1 MVCTFERTIFQ
12 DKSNGYC
19 VIQYKTEDDSVPR
32 DARKKSD
39 DKDVIRFTAF
49 GYGLP
54 DSDTIDYDISGNWE
68 KGRYGLQLRVETYSE
83 VTPKDEAGICG
94 YLSSGLIKGLGEK
107 MAERIVKKF
116 GMETLDI
123 IENEPERLL
132 EVSGISEAKLEKI
145 IESYKETTSLRE
157 LITFLSPYDVS
168 VAKISKIKALFGENS
183 METIKTD
190 PFQLCSIKGFGF
202 KTVDAIARKVSYTL
216 NDEKRIMCAFSY
228 LLSKSASEEGHLFV
242 HQAVLRERAH
252 VLLNEGFRPDVVSEM
267 DVYNALCKSLT
278 DKRLISD
285 NQNIYL
291 PYYWYAE
298 RDTARAICDL
308 MQHKTD
314 YGINI
319 NTELSISQRELNIE
333 LSPAQVRA
341 VRMCFESNFSII
353 TGGPGTGKTTVL
365 KTILNI
371 YKRNAPD
378 KEILLTAPTGIAARR
393 MADSTGHP
401 TAMTMHSALEI
412 MGEDDELGL
421 FCTKELEEDLIIADE
436 VSMMDMVLAK
446 EFFTHIKSDAHVILV
461 GDPDQL
467 PSVGPGKVLKELIGT
482 GIIPVTCLDTV
493 FRQAENSRIA
503 LNAQKVNAGKTDLL
517 YGSDFEFIGAETEDD
532 TLEHIRK
539 LYSKEVESGGIDS
552 VQILSPKRTKF
563 ITGTEALNVEIQN
576 LINPPNPA
584 KPEITFGKKVF
595 RLNDKV
601 IQTKNAGNVSNG
613 DIGYIRSIYQNEEG
627 DPVIDIDFSGDRTVS
642 YGREEFP
649 MLDLAYALTI
659 HKSQGSEFMTIIVPM
674 LKRFYGMLQKNLIYT
689 GITRAKKKVIIIGQR
704 AAMFMAIHASKVDDR
719 NSLLGERIKR
729 LCNEALEKE
738 AV

>member
-1 MVCTFERTIFQ
+1 MVCTFEKTIFQ
-12 DKSNGYC
+12 NKTNGYC
-19 VIQYKTEDDSVPR
+19 VIQYKTEDDSVPK
-32 DARKKSD
+32 DARRNSD
-39 DKDVIRFTAF
+39 DDVIRFTAI

-54 DSDTIDYDISGNWE
+54 DTDTVDYDLSGNWE
-68 KGRYGLQLRVETYSE
+68 KGRYGLQLKVEGYSE
-83 VTPKDEAGICG
+83 VAPKDEAGICG
-94 YLSSGLIKGLGEK
+94 YLSSGLIKGLGVK
-107 MAERIVKKF
+107 MAERIVNRF
-116 GMETLDI
+116 GMETLNI
-123 IENEPERLL
+123 IENEPKRLL

-145 IESYKETTSLRE
+145 VESYKETTSQRE

-168 VAKISKIKALFGENS
+168 IAKISKIKALFGENS
-183 METIKTD
+183 MDTIKND

-202 KTVDAIARKVSYTL
+202 VTVDAIARKVSYAL

-228 LLSKSASEEGHLFV
+228 LLSKSAQEEGHLFV
-242 HQAVLRERAH
+242 HQTILREKAH
-252 VLLNEGFRPDVVSEM
+252 ALLNEGFRPAVVSEL
-267 DVYNALCKSLT
+267 DVYNALCKSLK
-278 DKRLISD
+278 DRKLISD

-298 RDTARAICDL
+298 RDTAKAVFEL

-314 YGINI
+314 YGIDI
-319 NTELSISQRELNIE
+319 NRELSISQRELYIE
-333 LSPAQVRA
+333 LSPAQIRA
-341 VRMCFESNFSII
+341 VRMCFENNFSII

-401 TAMTMHSALEI
+401 VAMTMHSALEI
-412 MGEDDELGL
+412 MGDDDEWGL
-421 FCTKELEEDLIIADE
+421 FSNRELEEDLIIADE

-467 PSVGPGKVLKELIGT
+467 PSVGPGKVLKELIGH
-482 GIIPVTCLDTV
+482 GIIPVTWLDMV

-503 LNAQKVNAGKTDLL
+503 LTAERVNAGKTDLL
-517 YGSDFEFIGAETEDD
+517 YGSDFEFIKADNEDE
-532 TLEHIRK
+532 TLEHIRR
-539 LYSKEVESGGIDS
+539 LYSKQVESGGIDS

-563 ITGTEALNVEIQN
+563 ITGTEALNVEIQS
-576 LINPPNPA
+576 LVNPPNPA
-584 KPEITFGKKVF
+584 KPEITFGKRVF

-601 IQTKNAGNVSNG
+601 IQIKNQGKVSNG
-613 DIGYIRSIYQNEEG
+613 DIGYIRSIYQNDDGE
-627 DPVIDIDFSGDRTVS
+627 PMIDIDFSGDRTVS

-649 MLDLAYALTI
+649 MIDLAYALTI
-659 HKSQGSEFMTIIVPM
+659 HKSQGCEFGTIIVPM
-674 LKRFYGMLQKNLIYT
+674 LKRYYGMLQKNLIYT
-689 GITRAKKKVIIIGQR
+689 GITRAKKKVIIIGQM
-704 AAMFMAIHASKVDDR
+704 AAMFMAIHESKVDDR
-719 NSLLGERIKR
+719 NSLLGEKIKR
-729 LCNEALEKE
+729 LYDSALEKK